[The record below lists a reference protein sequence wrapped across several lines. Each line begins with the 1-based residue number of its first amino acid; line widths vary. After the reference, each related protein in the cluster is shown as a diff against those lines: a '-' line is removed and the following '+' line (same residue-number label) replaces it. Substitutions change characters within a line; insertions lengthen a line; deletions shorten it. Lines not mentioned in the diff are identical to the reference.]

1 MNSWNFDVDLIQVR
15 HFQAGTEELCQRV
28 TFHVQ
33 PLLSTQYHLKGLM
46 NLGQHCDFIAPFR
59 TAQRLFRV
67 QRYQKLG
74 IYSL

>member
-1 MNSWNFDVDLIQVR
+1 MDSWNFDVDLFQVW
-15 HFQAGTEELCQRV
+15 HFKAGTEELCQRV

-33 PLLSTQYHLKGLM
+33 PFLSSQYYLKGLV
-46 NLGQHCDFIAPFR
+46 NLGKHCDFIAPFG

-74 IYSL
+74 I